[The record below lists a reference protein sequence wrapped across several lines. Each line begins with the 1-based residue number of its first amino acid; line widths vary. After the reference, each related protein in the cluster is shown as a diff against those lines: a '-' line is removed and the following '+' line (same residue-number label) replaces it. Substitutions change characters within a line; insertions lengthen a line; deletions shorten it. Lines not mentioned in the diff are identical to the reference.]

1 MSREFNIRPSDMAS
15 VKLWHIDA
23 MRQYLEQLNR
33 G

>member
-15 VKLWHIDA
+15 VRLWQIDA
-23 MRQYLEQLNR
+23 MRLYMEQMR

>member
-1 MSREFNIRPSDMAS
+1 MSREFNIRPQDMAD

-23 MRQYLEQLNR
+23 MRLYLEQLNR